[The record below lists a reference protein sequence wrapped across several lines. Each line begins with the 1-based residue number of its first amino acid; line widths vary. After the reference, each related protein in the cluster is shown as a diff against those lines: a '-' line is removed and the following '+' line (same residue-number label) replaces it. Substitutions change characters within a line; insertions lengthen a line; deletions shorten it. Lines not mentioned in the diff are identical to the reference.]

1 MKKGIVDRL
10 VSQYGTRDPFL
21 LAQSTGRILLTVPLT
36 DFRGFY
42 QRIHRCH
49 IIYIAEGLTEFER
62 SFVCA
67 HELGH
72 SFLHGGVN
80 AAFIDSRTHF
90 VKAKYEREADRFAI
104 DLIMPDERFSELM
117 YMPVHDIAESLGISD
132 ELANYRLDQI
142 QMKFRDQ

>member
-21 LAQSTGRILLTVPLT
+21 MAQSTGRILLTVPLS

-72 SFLHGGVN
+72 SFLHSEAN
-80 AAFIDSRTHF
+80 AAFIDSRTHL
-90 VKAKYEREADRFAI
+90 VKAKYEHEADRFAI
-104 DLIMPDERFSELM
+104 DLIMPDERFSEFM

-132 ELANYRLDQI
+132 ELANYRLDQ
-142 QMKFRDQ
+142 MKFRDQ

>member
-10 VSQYGTRDPFL
+10 VSGYGTRDAFL
-21 LAQSTGRILLTVPLT
+21 MAQSTGRSLLTVPLT

-72 SFLHGGVN
+72 SFLHSEAN
-80 AAFIDSRTHF
+80 AAFIDSRTHL
-90 VKAKYEREADRFAI
+90 VKAKYEHEADRFAI
-104 DLIMPDERFSELM
+104 DLIMPDERFSEFM
-117 YMPVHDIAESLGISD
+117 YMPVHDIAESLGISG

>member
-1 MKKGIVDRL
+1 MALLK
-10 VSQYGTRDPFL
+10 VSCLRAFL
-21 LAQSTGRILLTVPLT
+21 KTSTSTFPNAL
-36 DFRGFY
+36 D
-42 QRIHRCH
+42 
-49 IIYIAEGLTEFER
+49 EFHT
-62 SFVCA
+62 SASCC
-67 HELGH
+67 
-72 SFLHGGVN
+72 GVS

-142 QMKFRDQ
+142 QMKFRDK